1 MNRQNSEFPRPEK
14 SFLDT
19 LEITSELYSENLAL
33 SEDGKVGFNLK
44 KRAHSKALNTSL
56 FGKLLY
62 INSNLND
69 QYQDTFYCSHS
80 LEISEDKAKSNFCR
94 KRWCMICNR
103 IRTAQLINAYKPTLD
118 TWEEKEFVT
127 LTVKNM
133 PKNELPT
140 EILKMYKNFTKLK
153 DSERK
158 AKENIIGIRK
168 LEITYNRFADEYHPH
183 FHLIIQNQ
191 GSGERIVD
199 KWLKLNPTSD
209 KAGQDVKKAD
219 NNSSFELFK
228 YFTKLTSN
236 SKKDNSIS
244 LSALDTIF
252 NSIQGVRTFQPF
264 GFIAHKQIAP
274 PENLDMNEIE
284 RREHQNFIYE
294 TKIKDWLSIETGE
307 ILTGYADNSNLNKF
321 ESKIISPNLFE
332 FPEPETLPPKI
343 EFPDTEHYLETFEN
357 SWYQNNKTNQN
368 DNDTAKPDSD

>member
-1 MNRQNSEFPRPEK
+1 MNRQISDFPRGK
-14 SFLDT
+14 SVALDT
-19 LEITSELYSENLAL
+19 LEITSELYLDNLAL
-33 SEDGKVGFNLK
+33 NQDGKVGFNLK

-62 INSNLND
+62 INSNLHE

-80 LEISEDKAKSNFCR
+80 LQIEGDKAKSNFCR

-118 TWEEKEFVT
+118 TWQEKEFVT

-140 EILKMYKNFTKLK
+140 AISKMYKSFTKLK

-158 AKENIIGIRK
+158 AKENIVGIRK
-168 LEITYNRFADEYHPH
+168 LEVTYNKFSDEYHPH

-191 GSGERIVD
+191 GSGERIID
-199 KWLKLNPTSD
+199 KWLKLNTTAERS
-209 KAGQDVKKAD
+209 GQDVKKAD
-219 NNSSFELFK
+219 DNSSFELFK

-236 SKKDNSIS
+236 SKKDKTIS

-264 GFIAHKQIAP
+264 GFIAHKQITP
-274 PENLDMNEIE
+274 PENLDMNENLSLE
-284 RREHQNFIYE
+284 SQNFIYE

-307 ILTGYADNSNLNKF
+307 ILTGYLNNSNLEQF
-321 ESKIISPNLFE
+321 EKKIISPNLFE
-332 FPEPETLPPKI
+332 FQEPTEPPPKI
-343 EFPDTEHYLETFEN
+343 EFPDTMTYLEQFEN
-357 SWYQNNKTNQN
+357 SWYQNNKTKN
-368 DNDTAKPDSD
+368 